1 MNLSNYERET
11 VITYNQEEKNAVI
24 YTHDPALIR
33 KLDLSAE
40 NGEAITLLR
49 QGDGWRE
56 YELSKKYIKVRFPR
70 KLSDEQRAELA
81 SRMKALR
88 ADGDSSE
95 CGEGATADA
104 TAKDSARGKRCHLL
118 LLDDYRPASDDGK
131 EESDDD
137 DLQ

>member
-56 YELSKKYIKVRFPR
+56 YELSKKCIKVRFPR

-88 ADGDSSE
+88 ADGDLSE
-95 CGEGATADA
+95 CDEDA
-104 TAKDSARGKRCHLL
+104 AA
-118 LLDDYRPASDDGK
+118 DDG
-131 EESDDD
+131 EVLS
-137 DLQ
+137 